1 MDRTTNII
9 NDDEVALAMAMS
21 SQGKKQAKNQKKAT
35 NSGASG
41 FKAPK
46 KPNGVPTANNK
57 AKPAATTI
65 RNQDT
70 RVRFYE
76 ANGLKIPLYDNNGQG
91 TKKRQHPRLA
101 RSLLNRSVDNLLGI
115 VEQYAGADKKQ
126 KFINK
131 GISKLKLATWIEEVE
146 TLALGRNQ
154 KSTLPNN
161 SQNKTDKAA
170 GTVSPALT
178 THTQQFTRQAVPTPT
193 EPQTVEDDR
202 ARGPLGGR
210 KRDAPDE
217 GPSIQPL
224 QKHQKRNHET
234 NTGAITGQS
243 SEEGLVGLPGS
254 QSTPQTLAHINIY
267 SNTDTAID
275 YRHNFMGRTGLNP
288 SDPDRSSVV
297 LWDPKEHHVITAIS
311 YPNGE
316 MHLFETTVPSDGRNV
331 PAPRSNPFLKPGKH
345 GRHGDFI
352 ADPDIWTG
360 RGHQME
366 RNDSASWERYK
377 EFQRVFEQDR
387 FNNRT
392 SNDGVALDQTSK
404 DTWVEWQKWYS
415 GFLEKYPGYAVAHL
429 WPCGCEVM
437 TDGTESEEE

>member
-35 NSGASG
+35 NGGASG

-154 KSTLPNN
+154 KSTLPSKCRLYSLHRHAMTLTNLVTDN

-202 ARGPLGGR
+202 ARGPLGSR
-210 KRDAPDE
+210 KRDAPNE
-217 GPSIQPL
+217 GPSIQPP

-275 YRHNFMGRTGLNP
+275 YRHDFMGRTGLNP

-311 YPNGE
+311 YPNSE
-316 MHLFETTVPSDGRNV
+316 MHLFETT
-331 PAPRSNPFLKPGKH
+331 GKI
-345 GRHGDFI
+345 RYFCFFSYI
-352 ADPDIWTG
+352 QSVYNATWLV
-360 RGHQME
+360 
-366 RNDSASWERYK
+366 ASLHFTNW
-377 EFQRVFEQDR
+377 F
-387 FNNRT
+387 
-392 SNDGVALDQTSK
+392 
-404 DTWVEWQKWYS
+404 
-415 GFLEKYPGYAVAHL
+415 
-429 WPCGCEVM
+429 
-437 TDGTESEEE
+437 